1 MEEFFSTIP
10 PWSKTYLIACV
21 VLAAVSTYGII
32 SPAYY
37 LLIYQQLF
45 RGQIWRLLTAFIY
58 FGDFSINF
66 LFHTLFMITFLPNLE
81 KMYQKKRGDL
91 VVMLVFVMALVLI
104 FSTIVNRHFMM
115 TLQFTEALIYIFC
128 KQQSDVICLLY
139 TSPSPRD

>member
-66 LFHTLFMITFLPNLE
+66 LFHTLFMYTPANPRITFLPNLE

-91 VVMLVFVMALVLI
+91 VVMLVFVMALVL
-104 FSTIVNRHFMM
+104 V
-115 TLQFTEALIYIFC
+115 LCAPTE
-128 KQQSDVICLLY
+128 
-139 TSPSPRD
+139 